1 MGFLGSTFMKG
12 YALRMKLQAERRLN
26 DVTME
31 VSRCKRQMSNLQR
44 NLRNQKKYQDTMLSG
59 NYQSKMQA
67 LYAGLEKDA
76 SGNLTETGQKQ
87 YQNMQS
93 SIFLQQQQYQTQKAY
108 AEQAY
113 EDYYTAQLEPLK
125 DLEDRL
131 VTEKSEAEQDR
142 TFWDETYK
150 AYSGMAKEDL
160 KTVIPEANG

>member
-76 SGNLTETGQKQ
+76 SGNLTENGQKQ

-113 EDYYTAQLEPLK
+113 EDYLK
-125 DLEDRL
+125 
-131 VTEKSEAEQDR
+131 
-142 TFWDETYK
+142 
-150 AYSGMAKEDL
+150 
-160 KTVIPEANG
+160 VINYNA